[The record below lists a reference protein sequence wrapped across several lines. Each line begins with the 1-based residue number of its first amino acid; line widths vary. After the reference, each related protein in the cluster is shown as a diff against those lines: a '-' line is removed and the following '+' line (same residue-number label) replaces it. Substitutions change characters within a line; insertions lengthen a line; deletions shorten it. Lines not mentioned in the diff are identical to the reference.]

1 MWGYGGVD
9 SSVHLVSYRGQ
20 GVNANIGTGNF
31 NGVNV
36 VYGRVPP
43 CKIKRFHRGQTPTLI
58 PIRGARGNR
67 TLDFQLSDDR
77 IHPKAGCRSR
87 HALPIESVVGVY
99 TSVPVCFAR
108 VSQRRGPLGPKT
120 FEIEGIGRVAAKLQ
134 HESDCKR
141 NPGCRFR
148 GFEPRVTSG

>member
-1 MWGYGGVD
+1 MHVGIEPSISSFRMMGYIRMLGGVD

-20 GVNANIGTGNF
+20 RVNANIGTGNF

-43 CKIKRFHRGQTPTLI
+43 CKIKGFPRGQTPARI

-77 IHPKAGCRSR
+77 IHPKAGVSIPPN
-87 HALPIESVVGVY
+87 LGVDSVVHLVSCREWVFLG
-99 TSVPVCFAR
+99 TAR
-108 VSQRRGPLGPKT
+108 CVW
-120 FEIEGIGRVAAKLQ
+120 
-134 HESDCKR
+134 C
-141 NPGCRFR
+141 
-148 GFEPRVTSG
+148 